1 MNDLN
6 GTISIPTLDVYTPV
20 WNRRYTSSRPGEVT
34 QWNITSTCRWFGCGS
49 GYNNFLSYD
58 AGNGKLDKSSIPN
71 NWGETY
77 DANSGIR
84 IIIEFKE

>member
-20 WNRRYTSSRPGEVT
+20 WNRRYTDSRPGEVT
-34 QWNITSTCRWFGCGS
+34 QWNITSTCRWFGCNHTWS
-49 GYNNFLSYD
+49 DFLEYD
-58 AGNGKLDKSSIPN
+58 GGGGGKIDKSRFPSSYGGNIDP
-71 NWGETY
+71 GV
-77 DANSGIR
+77 R